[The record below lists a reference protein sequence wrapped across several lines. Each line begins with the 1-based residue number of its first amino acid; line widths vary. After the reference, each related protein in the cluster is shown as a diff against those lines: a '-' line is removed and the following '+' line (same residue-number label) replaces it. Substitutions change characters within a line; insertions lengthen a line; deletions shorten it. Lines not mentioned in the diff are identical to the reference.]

1 MYRTR
6 TALILA
12 APALALALSSCGGD
26 QSSAPG
32 AAAGP
37 ASPGASGSSAAALAV
52 GFNQQDTTFASNM
65 IQHHGQAVQMADLV
79 ASRSTDQKV
88 IDLAAKIK
96 AAQAPEIAT
105 MNSWLKSWGMP
116 EVEDM
121 SGMDM
126 GGSMP
131 GMMSAADLADLAAA
145 KGAEF
150 DRMFLTMMVAHHEG
164 AITMAKE
171 QVTKGKNADAKALA
185 GKVVADQSAEIAQIR
200 GMLG

>member
-32 AAAGP
+32 AAAGT

-96 AAQAPEIAT
+96 AAQSPEIAT

>member
-6 TALILA
+6 AALILA

-32 AAAGP
+32 AAAGT

-96 AAQAPEIAT
+96 AAQSPEIAT

>member
-1 MYRTR
+1 VNRTR
-6 TALILA
+6 TALVLA
-12 APALALALSSCGGD
+12 APALALALSACGGN
-26 QSSAPG
+26 QSSATG
-32 AAAGP
+32 AAAGQ
-37 ASPGASGSSAAALAV
+37 SSSAAASAV

-96 AAQAPEIAT
+96 AAQSPEIAT
-105 MNSWLKSWGMP
+105 MNGWLKSWGMP
-116 EVEDM
+116 AVEDM

-131 GMMSAADLADLAAA
+131 GMMSASELAGLAAA

-150 DRMFLTMMVAHHEG
+150 DRMFLTMMVAHHQG
-164 AITMAKE
+164 AITMAEE
-171 QVTKGKNADAKALA
+171 QMTQGKNADAKALA
-185 GKVVADQSAEIAQIR
+185 GKVVADQTAEIAQIR

>member
-1 MYRTR
+1 MNRTR
-6 TALILA
+6 IVLILVT
-12 APALALALSSCGGD
+12 PALALALSACGGN
-26 QSSAPG
+26 QSSSTG
-32 AAAGP
+32 AAAGQSS
-37 ASPGASGSSAAALAV
+37 AAADGSSAAALAV

-96 AAQAPEIAT
+96 AAQSPEIAT
-105 MNSWLKSWGMP
+105 MNGWMKSWGMP
-116 EVEDM
+116 EVENM

-131 GMMSAADLADLAAA
+131 GMMSASELADLAAA

-150 DRMFLTMMVAHHEG
+150 DRMFLTMMVAHHQG
-164 AITMAKE
+164 AITMAE
-171 QVTKGKNADAKALA
+171 GQVTQGKNADAKALA
-185 GKVVADQSAEIAQIR
+185 GKVVADQTAEIAQIR

>member
-32 AAAGP
+32 AAAGT

>member
-1 MYRTR
+1 M
-6 TALILA
+6 
-12 APALALALSSCGGD
+12 
-26 QSSAPG
+26 
-32 AAAGP
+32 
-37 ASPGASGSSAAALAV
+37 AV

-96 AAQAPEIAT
+96 AAQSPEIAT